1 MSRRRALPRNGNTRP
16 INLIRCARGL
26 FSNGLRQYFHHLQV
40 VSLCRCSVGT
50 PSCGLLVH
58 GLEDTHPLG
67 SRSKCHAR
75 ALLRL
80 RRGIEQLPDRARIL
94 ARRHSWHPQPR
105 RAWWRHPI
113 GCRRCRPWWQRRS
126 RAAAAGA
133 RRQLRARRQR
143 HLRARRRRHLILRS
157 PLRRR
162 HLRPPSGPWWQHP
175 WRRWHGG
182 SGAGGLW
189 ALIPQAARTTATA
202 VPRAP
207 AGSSGAAEQPNI
219 RRAAATISIPASELL
234 RGVIV
239 RHSCIPE
246 RRAAKP
252 AEFSV
257 CQPPFQEQSG
267 QEVGYIVICAHGH
280 AHVGARGQGGRRGDT
295 LQQVG
300 SNMDAE
306 ARKRTKQ
313 QIPPVQC
320 HEQPCHEQPCH
331 EHPHAAISSPPPN
344 ACQLACCIDPPP
356 RARTQRARSAIDHA
370 RRCHACPWAALVGA
384 RRRGATIQLAATS
397 WTPSPNT
404 TCQ

>member
-1 MSRRRALPRNGNTRP
+1 MSSSSISRRRALPRNGNTRP
-16 INLIRCARGL
+16 INTIVRCARGL

-105 RAWWRHPI
+105 RAWWWHPI

-280 AHVGARGQGGRRGDT
+280 AHVGARGQGG
-295 LQQVG
+295 VG
-300 SNMDAE
+300 TPCSRSVRTWM
-306 ARKRTKQ
+306 RKRANG
-313 QIPPVQC
+313 P
-320 HEQPCHEQPCH
+320 
-331 EHPHAAISSPPPN
+331 SSKSMPRATVPR
-344 ACQLACCIDPPP
+344 ATACCDIHSATKCLQACLLHRPPP

-370 RRCHACPWAALVGA
+370 RRCHASPWAALVGA

>member
-1 MSRRRALPRNGNTRP
+1 
-16 INLIRCARGL
+16 
-26 FSNGLRQYFHHLQV
+26 
-40 VSLCRCSVGT
+40 
-50 PSCGLLVH
+50 
-58 GLEDTHPLG
+58 
-67 SRSKCHAR
+67 
-75 ALLRL
+75 LLRL

-105 RAWWRHPI
+105 RAWWWHPI
-113 GCRRCRPWWQRRS
+113 GCRRRPWWQRRS

-133 RRQLRARRQR
+133 RRRLRARRQR

-189 ALIPQAARTTATA
+189 ASIPQAARTTATA

-219 RRAAATISIPASELL
+219 RRAAATISVPASELL

-280 AHVGARGQGGRRGDT
+280 AHVGARGQGG
-295 LQQVG
+295 VG
-300 SNMDAE
+300 TPCSRSVRTWM
-306 ARKRTKQ
+306 RKRANGPSSKFRRCNATSNRATSNRATSNRMLRYPFHHQ
-313 QIPPVQC
+313 MLASLP
-320 HEQPCHEQPCH
+320 
-331 EHPHAAISSPPPN
+331 AAST
-344 ACQLACCIDPPP
+344 PP